1 MQLGLKRDVTD
12 RFPFVD
18 YNLNDAA
25 SIVTSTTSSH
35 IHRAYM
41 PGTLQ
46 NVSTTSVAGKRH
58 SNDGRQKKGKSA
70 SQAPRVIQPQH
81 QNWFARFLR
90 IKPAVS
96 VVCFQISKVKA
107 RKEIARVFKEWRKY
121 GIKDI
126 VIDRDAA
133 RIWVRVAETNCKFRT
148 FVVAPLTPR
157 RITDPLCLKTAL
169 NIRPVSLAVE
179 IFTILHHGRKAN
191 LSIARFTQDHGAK
204 SSFGRVMEA
213 LESVLMA
220 RGFLVEEGTRR
231 DDMTSVLDGV
241 RV

>member
-1 MQLGLKRDVTD
+1 MQPNLKRDTD
-12 RFPFVD
+12 KFPFIG

-35 IHRAYM
+35 IHHAYM
-41 PGTLQ
+41 TGTLQ
-46 NVSTTSVAGKRH
+46 NVGTTGVAGKHH

-70 SQAPRVIQPQH
+70 SQTPRVIQPQH

-133 RIWVRVAETNCKFRT
+133 RIWVRVAEKNCKIITCVAACPTRT
-148 FVVAPLTPR
+148 S
-157 RITDPLCLKTAL
+157 
-169 NIRPVSLAVE
+169 N
-179 IFTILHHGRKAN
+179 N
-191 LSIARFTQDHGAK
+191 Y
-204 SSFGRVMEA
+204 
-213 LESVLMA
+213 
-220 RGFLVEEGTRR
+220 
-231 DDMTSVLDGV
+231 
-241 RV
+241 

>member
-1 MQLGLKRDVTD
+1 MT
-12 RFPFVD
+12 
-18 YNLNDAA
+18 
-25 SIVTSTTSSH
+25 
-35 IHRAYM
+35 
-41 PGTLQ
+41 
-46 NVSTTSVAGKRH
+46 GKRY
-58 SNDGRQKKGKSA
+58 SNDVRQKKSKSA
-70 SQAPRVIQPQH
+70 SQTPRAIQPQH

-133 RIWVRVAETNCKFRT
+133 RIWVRVAEKNCKIT
-148 FVVAPLTPR
+148 SFVATCPICTSNSYSPSSSQL
-157 RITDPLCLKTAL
+157 AL

-179 IFTILHHGRKAN
+179 VFTILHHGRKAN
-191 LSIARFTQDHGAK
+191 LSIARFTQEHGAK

-231 DDMTSVLDGV
+231 EDMASVLDSI
-241 RV
+241 